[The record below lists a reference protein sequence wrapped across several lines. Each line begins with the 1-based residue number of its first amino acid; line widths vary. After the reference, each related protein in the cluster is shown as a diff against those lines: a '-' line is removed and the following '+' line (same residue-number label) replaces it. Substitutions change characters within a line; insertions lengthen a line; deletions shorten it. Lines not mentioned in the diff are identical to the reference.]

1 MTARPAAGFVAAVLA
16 IVVAVGVYL
25 AVAASRQEHA
35 ARAADSQRAVLALE
49 RLGSAVLD
57 AESSHRGWLL
67 AQRPAEL
74 ARHERAVAAV
84 RAELSA
90 LTARAER
97 EPVLRGRT
105 QALVAIAEATLEEM
119 RLARRVRD
127 AQVLSS
133 LPWSAGSELRPP
145 TIGGIDGE
153 SGLLGELEIVRAG
166 LLEIERDAASRRE
179 RAWTG
184 QTALGDAVFLV
195 ANLALAAVLLF
206 AAASVRRALRAHEE
220 RERERLGALDA
231 QQRIL
236 GIVGHDLRT
245 PLSAIQAG
253 ATLLSRQ
260 TLPPA
265 EARTLA
271 RILSSSRRM
280 AHMIRDLLDFT
291 RVRDAGGIPIA
302 PRATDLREVCRPVVE
317 EATLRHGAG
326 AVELCCEGD
335 LSGAWD
341 PDRLQQAIA
350 NLVSNALQHAPPGS
364 PVRVRACRERAGV
377 RVDVENDGPPIPPD
391 SLRAIFEPFRRGDA
405 RHAHQ
410 PGDDGLG
417 LGLFIVRTIVEAH
430 GGEVEVASGPARP
443 TTFTVRLPFEGAW
456 RPAA

>member
-1 MTARPAAGFVAAVLA
+1 VTARPATGFVAAVLA
-16 IVVAVGVYL
+16 ILVAVGVYL
-25 AVAASRQEHA
+25 AVATSRQEHA

-49 RLGSAVLD
+49 RLAAAVRD

-67 AQRPAEL
+67 ERSPKEL
-74 ARHERAVAAV
+74 ARHERAVVAV

-90 LTARAER
+90 LISRAER
-97 EPVLRGRT
+97 EPSLRGRT
-105 QALVAIAEATLEEM
+105 QALVAIVDAALEEM
-119 RLARRVRD
+119 RVARRVRD
-127 AQVLSS
+127 AELLASV
-133 LPWSAGSELRPP
+133 PWSSGAEFRRPAR
-145 TIGGIDGE
+145 GGMTGEE
-153 SGLLGELEIVRAG
+153 SGLLDEMERVRAA
-166 LLEIERDAASRRE
+166 LLGIERDAAARRE

-206 AAASVRRALRAHEE
+206 AAASVRQALRGHEE
-220 RERERLGALDA
+220 RERERRSALEA
-231 QQRIL
+231 QERIL

-253 ATLLSRQ
+253 ATLLSRR

-265 EARTLA
+265 EARTAA

-291 RVRDAGGIPIA
+291 RVRDAGGIPLV

-326 AVELCCEGD
+326 SVELDCEGD
-335 LSGAWD
+335 LAGAWD
-341 PDRLQQAIA
+341 PDRLQQALA
-350 NLVSNALQHAPPGS
+350 NLVSNALQHSPAGT
-364 PVRVRACRERAGV
+364 PVRVRASRERSSV

-391 SLRAIFEPFRRGDA
+391 ALRAIFEPFRRGDA
-405 RHAHQ
+405 RHA
-410 PGDDGLG
+410 GADGLG

-430 GGEVEVASGPARP
+430 GGQVEVASGPARP
-443 TTFTVRLPFEGAW
+443 TTFTVRLPCEGAY

>member
-1 MTARPAAGFVAAVLA
+1 VTARPTTGFVAAILA
-16 IVVAVGVYL
+16 IVVTVGVYL

-35 ARAADSQRAVLALE
+35 ARAADSHRAVLALE
-49 RLGSAVLD
+49 RLAAAVRD
-57 AESSHRGWLL
+57 AEGSHRGWLL
-67 AQRPAEL
+67 EPSPAEL
-74 ARHERAVAAV
+74 ARHERAVVAV
-84 RAELSA
+84 RAELAA

-97 EPVLRGRT
+97 EPSLRGRT
-105 QALVAIAEATLEEM
+105 QALVAIVDAALEEM
-119 RLARRVRD
+119 RVARRVRD
-127 AQVLSS
+127 AELLSS
-133 LPWSAGSELRPP
+133 VPWSSSAELRMPAR
-145 TIGGIDGE
+145 GGGGMIDEE
-153 SGLLGELEIVRAG
+153 SGLLDEMERVRGALVG
-166 LLEIERDAASRRE
+166 IERDAAARRE

-195 ANLALAAVLLF
+195 ANLALAAVILL
-206 AAASVRRALRAHEE
+206 AAVSVRRALRGHEE
-220 RERERLGALDA
+220 RERERRSALEA
-231 QQRIL
+231 QERIL

-291 RVRDAGGIPIA
+291 RVRDAGGIPLV

-317 EATLRHGAG
+317 EAMLRHGAG
-326 AVELCCEGD
+326 SVELECEGD
-335 LSGAWD
+335 LAGAWD
-341 PDRLQQAIA
+341 PDRLQQALA
-350 NLVSNALQHAPPGS
+350 NLVSNALQHAPAGS
-364 PVRVRACRERAGV
+364 PVRVRASRERTSV

-391 SLRAIFEPFRRGDA
+391 ALRAIFEPFRRGDV
-405 RHAHQ
+405 RHA
-410 PGDDGLG
+410 DADGLG

-430 GGEVEVASGPARP
+430 GGQVEVASGPARP
-443 TTFTVRLPFEGAW
+443 TTFTVRLPCEGVC